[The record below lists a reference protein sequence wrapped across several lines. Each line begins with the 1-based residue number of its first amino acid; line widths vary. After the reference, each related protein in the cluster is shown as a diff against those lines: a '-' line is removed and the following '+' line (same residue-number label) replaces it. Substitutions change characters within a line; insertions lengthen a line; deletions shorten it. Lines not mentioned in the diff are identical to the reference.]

1 VDLYPPTE
9 WPRLKPDRAPASEG
23 YRRANTS
30 NSWIGQALA
39 VRLMHAEKVWDH
51 DAFFAYVDRW
61 MTEDDTPFVEAIR
74 NAGGMDWT
82 KAKRGEFGRQ
92 GYVMQAKFVREM
104 WDAWRNALPPAP
116 DGHEDPRAEETW
128 K

>member
-1 VDLYPPTE
+1 
-9 WPRLKPDRAPASEG
+9 
-23 YRRANTS
+23 
-30 NSWIGQALA
+30 
-39 VRLMHAEKVWDH
+39 
-51 DAFFAYVDRW
+51 
-61 MTEDDTPFVEAIR
+61 
-74 NAGGMDWT
+74 MDWT